1 MDKPFTGLNRTLTR
15 HPYPAVMP
23 PFPRLLAAAV
33 LCLVPAA
40 VQAARV
46 ARVDIV
52 GLDEAMAAN
61 VRLSLSVAEAV
72 GKELT
77 ARRLAYLVREADDE
91 AREALEPFGYY
102 SPQVTVERT
111 RGEGPVVVTVAV
123 DPGTPVR
130 VRDSR
135 VVITGDAADDRYL
148 REDLAE
154 FEPTTG
160 DVFDHRLYEASKATL
175 TRRLAERGYFDA
187 DFTSRRV
194 EVTRAELAADI
205 DLGWDSGERYDM
217 GRVEFVQE
225 PDPIIRESLLEKLVY
240 WEEGSYYHQGKVDRL
255 RESLSRLDYY
265 STIDVQPRPED
276 AVGLR
281 VPVDVTLVAAPR
293 SVYTAGLGY
302 GTDSG
307 GLVRLGVERR
317 YVNDRGHKALAQ
329 LDYAEKR
336 KTLTLQYRI
345 PAFAWLDGWY
355 TFSAQ
360 AADEQTEYIDTR
372 RLEVVASRSGEVNEH
387 LTAIVSLHAL
397 RERWAYALP
406 GDAAPEYR
414 YATFSYP
421 SLRAEYVD
429 ADDLVFPRDALAG
442 AILLRGGIEGAG
454 SVASFAQVHASVRWY
469 QGLGPSNRLIARAEV
484 GHTYTD
490 ALTVLPP
497 SLRFFAGGDR
507 SIRGYAW
514 REVGPRIR
522 TEAGEFAL
530 GGKHMAAAS
539 LEFEHYF
546 NDTWGG
552 AVFVDTGTA
561 FNDHP
566 DWRTGVGIGLR
577 WRSPVGPVRLDIA
590 RGLDDP
596 DESFQLYLGIGADL

>member
-1 MDKPFTGLNRTLTR
+1 MRL
-15 HPYPAVMP
+15 A
-23 PFPRLLAAAV
+23 PRLLAAAV
-33 LCLVPAA
+33 LFLPAA
-40 VQAARV
+40 ALQAAQV
-46 ARVDIV
+46 GRVDIV

-61 VRLSLSVAEAV
+61 VRLSLSVVDAI
-72 GKELT
+72 GRDLS

-91 AREALEPFGYY
+91 TREALQPFGYY
-102 SPQVTVERT
+102 SPTITVERT
-111 RGEGPVVVTVAV
+111 RGDGPVVVTVSVTPAQ
-123 DPGTPVR
+123 PVR
-130 VRDSR
+130 VREAD
-135 VVITGDAADDRYL
+135 VAITGDGADDRYL

-154 FEPTTG
+154 FEPSTG

-194 EVTRAELAADI
+194 EVTRAEQAADI
-205 DLGWDSGERYDM
+205 DLGWDSGDRYDM
-217 GRVEFVQE
+217 GRVEFVQQPE
-225 PDPIIRESLLEKLVY
+225 PIIRESLLRKLVY

-265 STIDVQPRPED
+265 ATIDVQPRPQD

-281 VPVDVTLVAAPR
+281 VPVDVTLTAAPR
-293 SVYTAGLGY
+293 NIYTAGLGY

-307 GLVRLGVERR
+307 GLVRLGMERR

-372 RLEVVASRSGEVNEH
+372 RIEIVASRSGEINEH
-387 LTAIVSLHAL
+387 LTAVVSAHAL
-397 RERWAYALP
+397 RERWAYVLGSDALE
-406 GDAAPEYR
+406 GDDTPDYR
-414 YATFSYP
+414 YATFNYP
-421 SLRAEYVD
+421 SIRAEYVD

-442 AILLRGGIEGAG
+442 ALTLRGGVGG
-454 SVASFAQVHASVRWY
+454 SDADTTFAQVQASVRWY
-469 QGLGPSNRLIARAEV
+469 KGLGPSNRLIARAEV
-484 GHTYTD
+484 GHSYID
-490 ALTVLPP
+490 ELSLLPP
-497 SLRFFAGGDR
+497 SLRFYAGGDR

-530 GGKHMAAAS
+530 GGKHMATAS

-546 NDTWGG
+546 NDSWGG
-552 AVFVDTGTA
+552 AVFVDSGTA
-561 FNDHP
+561 FDDRP
-566 DWRTGVGIGLR
+566 DWRTGVGIGVR

>member
-1 MDKPFTGLNRTLTR
+1 MRL
-15 HPYPAVMP
+15 A
-23 PFPRLLAAAV
+23 PRLLAAAA
-33 LCLVPAA
+33 LCLSAA
-40 VQAARV
+40 TTQAAQV
-46 ARVDIV
+46 GRVDIV
-52 GLDEAMAAN
+52 GVDEAMTAN
-61 VRLSLSVAEAV
+61 VRLSLSVVDAI
-72 GKELT
+72 GRELSG
-77 ARRLAYLVREADDE
+77 RRLAYLVREADDE
-91 AREALEPFGYY
+91 AREALQPFGYY
-102 SPQVTVERT
+102 SPTITVQRT
-111 RGEGPVVVTVAV
+111 RGEGPVTVTVTIV
-123 DPGTPVR
+123 PGQPVR
-130 VRDSR
+130 VRESQ
-135 VVITGDAADDRYL
+135 VGITGDAADDRYL
-148 REDLAE
+148 REDLAA
-154 FEPTTG
+154 FEPSKG
-160 DVFDHRLYEASKATL
+160 DVLDHRLYEASKAAL

-187 DFTSRRV
+187 DFTTRRV
-194 EVTRAELAADI
+194 EVTRAEHAADI
-205 DLGWDSGERYDM
+205 DLGWDSGDRYDM
-217 GRVEFVQE
+217 GRVEFVQA
-225 PDPIIRESLLEKLVY
+225 PGPIIRESLLRKLVY

-255 RESLSRLDYY
+255 RESLARLDYY

-281 VPVDVTLVAAPR
+281 VPVDVTLTPAPR

-360 AADEQTEYIDTR
+360 AADEQTDYIDTR
-372 RLEVVASRSGEVNEH
+372 RVEVVASRSGEVNEH
-387 LTAIVSLHAL
+387 LTAVVSVHSL

-406 GDAAPEYR
+406 GDEAPAYR
-414 YATFSYP
+414 YATFSFP
-421 SLRAEYVD
+421 SLRADYVD

-442 AILLRGGIEGAG
+442 SLMLRGGVEGAG
-454 SVASFAQVHASVRWY
+454 SDATFAQVQASVRWY
-469 QGLGPSNRLIARAEV
+469 RGLGPANRLIARAEV

-490 ALTVLPP
+490 ELTVLAP

-530 GGKHMAAAS
+530 GGKHMATAS

-546 NDTWGG
+546 NDRWGG

-561 FNDHP
+561 FDRRP
-566 DWRTGVGIGLR
+566 DWHTGVGVGVR